1 VATVQFAPIWT
12 VAYTEPGDDTVVVAA
27 FGAHDRDDALRRA
40 HDVLGGVTVVWAE
53 PRAVV
58 SAA

>member
-1 VATVQFAPIWT
+1 MQVASIWT
-12 VAYTEPGDDTVVVAA
+12 VAYTEPGHEDVAVAA
-27 FGAHDRDDALRRA
+27 FGAHDRADALRRA
-40 HDVLGGVTVVWAE
+40 HDVLGGVTVLWAE